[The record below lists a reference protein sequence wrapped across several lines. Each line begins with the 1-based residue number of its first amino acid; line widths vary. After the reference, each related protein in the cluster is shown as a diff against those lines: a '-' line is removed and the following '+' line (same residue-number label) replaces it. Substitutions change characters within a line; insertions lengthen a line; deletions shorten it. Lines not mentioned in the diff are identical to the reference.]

1 MANPVDQ
8 EIRELVAGQTV
19 PTEFLKTV
27 AARGDAPALNWRNDD
42 GGWGTWTF
50 AEYAQKVAQVA
61 AGLDA
66 QGVEA
71 GDRVVLMMRN
81 IPQFHLLDMACY
93 FLGATPVS
101 IYNSSSVDQIAYL
114 AGHCQA
120 KLAVAEDNSFLA
132 RFRPARAKLPDLE
145 FLGAVDGDGDFD
157 LDELMDNGEL
167 DLVAAAS
174 KAAPDDLAT
183 VIYTSGTT
191 GPPKGVQISHFN
203 ICWTVESLRRCTDRQ
218 VEGMRAISYL
228 PMAHIAERMATHYQG
243 AFLGL
248 NTFCLPDLADLAATM
263 REVKPNYLFGVPR
276 VWEKFHAGVDA
287 ALSAD
292 AEKKAGFDQ
301 AVAAASD
308 IVFDLVWDRAT
319 DEQRATYQALDSQ
332 VFSGV
337 RALLGMDE
345 MQIAV
350 TGAAPIPPEL
360 LTWYRAIGVP
370 LSEIYGMSENSGPMT
385 WTPDRIKPGTVGPAC
400 PGVEVTLA
408 DDGEIICRG
417 GNVTS
422 GYLND
427 PEKTAEALDAEG
439 WLHTGDIGEIDDDGY
454 VRIVDRKKELIITAG
469 GKNISPAN
477 LEAKLKQIPLVGQA
491 CAIGDQRPFVSA
503 LVVLDPD
510 QARAWCEANGVEFTS
525 LAVLADNTQVIEI
538 VNQGLEDV
546 MAGFN
551 NAERVKKVTILH
563 EEWLPDS
570 EELTPTSKLKRR
582 GIHARYADEIEAL
595 YAP

>member
-276 VWEKFHAGVDA
+276 VWEKFHAGVMA
-287 ALSAD
+287 TIGA
-292 AEKKAGFDQ
+292 DQ
-301 AVAAASD
+301 ARLEQFNAAVHAAAP
-308 IVFDLVWDRAT
+308 LVEAIAANVAT
-319 DEQRATYQALDSQ
+319 DEQRAAWRAIDSAA
-332 VFSGV
+332 FEPL
-337 RALLGMDE
+337 RALLGFDALE
-345 MQIAV
+345 VAV
-350 TGAAPIPPEL
+350 SGAAPISAEL
-360 LTWYRAIGVP
+360 LQWFR
-370 LSEIYGMSENSGPMT
+370 
-385 WTPDRIKPGTVGPAC
+385 TVG
-400 PGVEVTLA
+400 V
-408 DDGEIICRG
+408 
-417 GNVTS
+417 
-422 GYLND
+422 
-427 PEKTAEALDAEG
+427 
-439 WLHTGDIGEIDDDGY
+439 
-454 VRIVDRKKELIITAG
+454 
-469 GKNISPAN
+469 
-477 LEAKLKQIPLVGQA
+477 
-491 CAIGDQRPFVSA
+491 
-503 LVVLDPD
+503 
-510 QARAWCEANGVEFTS
+510 
-525 LAVLADNTQVIEI
+525 
-538 VNQGLEDV
+538 
-546 MAGFN
+546 
-551 NAERVKKVTILH
+551 
-563 EEWLPDS
+563 
-570 EELTPTSKLKRR
+570 
-582 GIHARYADEIEAL
+582 
-595 YAP
+595 